1 MNPSRPAPALLRAGA
16 VTTSSGEIRHGTHR
30 DQSPELFSGKAFSQ
44 TFSISAPQRLIFV
57 SGQVDCDREGKVRN
71 PDDLEAQLKGT
82 LDNLEIALRAQ
93 GASMRD
99 LVQVTIYV
107 VGLRPEDTTRI
118 REIRSAYFDTE
129 RPPAVTLLGIERLAF
144 PGLRVEIDIIAAQ

>member
-1 MNPSRPAPALLRAGA
+1 MERQAINP
-16 VTTSSGEIRHGTHR
+16 
-30 DQSPELFSGKAFSQ
+30 PELFSGKAFSQ
-44 TFSISAPQRLIFV
+44 TFSISHPERLIFV
-57 SGQVDCDREGKVRN
+57 SGQVDCDRDGKVRN

-107 VGLRPEDTTRI
+107 VGLRPEDTARI

>member
-1 MNPSRPAPALLRAGA
+1 MERHAINP
-16 VTTSSGEIRHGTHR
+16 
-30 DQSPELFSGKAFSQ
+30 PELFSGQAFSQ
-44 TFSISAPQRLIFV
+44 TFSVTRPGRLIFV
-57 SGQVDCDREGKVRN
+57 SGQVDCDRDGKVRN

-82 LDNLEIALRAQ
+82 LDNLDIALRAQ
-93 GASMRD
+93 SASMRD

-107 VGLRPEDTTRI
+107 VGLQPEHTARI